1 MLWNFR
7 NILSLRII
15 EVEPRGGG
23 GILMGHGIE
32 MITIA
37 LDTVFQRVQL
47 FTFFLEEAPPLQVL
61 VLQ

>member
-37 LDTVFQRVQL
+37 LDTI
-47 FTFFLEEAPPLQVL
+47 EE
-61 VLQ
+61 

>member
-15 EVEPRGGG
+15 EVEPRDGG

-47 FTFFLEEAPPLQVL
+47 FIFFLEEAPPPQLL